1 MKNQKKLLVL
11 KTLVSIGGS
20 IIGIVIAVLGSEI
33 HEISKWTSSATF
45 GGDFYTYIYEATQN
59 AANNVE
65 NLIYLLTKFRYVVIA
80 IGALIILLSVF
91 FLLQAFSAYYD
102 AKAKQDLINALLH
115 AGNTAST
122 EETAPDAAG
131 EPIFHEENEESQKVE
146 KVPSTWTCPVC
157 GKANRMEV
165 RACKCGCKR
174 VL

>member
-11 KTLVSIGGS
+11 KTLVSIGGI
-20 IIGIVIAVLGSEI
+20 IIGIVTVVFGSEI
-33 HEISKWTSSATF
+33 YETGKWTSSVAF
-45 GGDFYTYIYEATQN
+45 GGDFFTDIYEATQN

-65 NLIYLLTKFRYVVIA
+65 KLICLLSEFRYVVIA

-102 AKAKQDLINALLH
+102 AKTKQDLISALLH
-115 AGNTAST
+115 AGNIAST

-131 EPIFHEENEESQKVE
+131 EPVFHEENEEPQKAE
-146 KVPSTWTCPVC
+146 EVPSTWTCPVC
-157 GKANRMEV
+157 GKENRMGV

>member
-1 MKNQKKLLVL
+1 MKKQKKLLVL
-11 KTLVSIGGS
+11 KTLVSIGGI
-20 IIGIVIAVLGSEI
+20 IIGIVTVVFGSGI
-33 HEISKWTSSATF
+33 YGGSTWTSDAAF
-45 GGDFYTYIYEATQN
+45 GADFYTEIYEAVQN

-65 NLIYLLTKFRYVVIA
+65 RLIYLLTEFRYAVIA

-102 AKAKQDLINALLH
+102 AKAKQDLISALLH
-115 AGNTAST
+115 AGNIAST
-122 EETAPDAAG
+122 EKTAPDAAG
-131 EPIFHEENEESQKVE
+131 EPVFHEENEEPQKAE

-157 GKANRMEV
+157 GKENRMGV